1 MANKLTGSYD
11 AVAQISRRQINGL
24 LASLHQNGASDQ
36 PPLRLGHNWVLRVGD
51 PKPTTPELVRLR
63 LRDWIRNFQS
73 AGGPSNLD
81 DFRARLAVN
90 APPGAAK
97 MIEEEFSKLEKGRPG
112 RQPSKTKK
120 PRGRVKLQLSSPTV
134 ILADGATSEATLLTD
149 VRAHYDPDTGA
160 GEIAAA
166 NHPLHGEVRAAFQLS
181 VLSSTSGRKL
191 YVHPSSKDS
200 KIQFIA
206 ASGTSLTNAEVSRI
220 SREVRDIVREKFT
233 PQPVDLPSDF
243 PFSEFK
249 VIGSGANQVIALPI
263 QVSDSPLPTGRIQ
276 NLDENFADSSG
287 FAFAASKEYVENLLE
302 PLFDAVS
309 DAVRDFKKEITVG
322 VTVLGVPLQQTI
334 KFTLQLKSG
343 PSLEWES
350 GRIKL
355 SARLKLV
362 VRPGA
367 DVSFRFTQKFKLALD
382 ASTQQVTLKADGDPS
397 VNTNLPFNFL
407 HEAFEN
413 AIKEARDDA
422 LSGGAAPVNVAVN
435 QVFAGARQKLIGG
448 LKVFDESASA
458 TFTTV
463 KITKDGLIVRGEIGS
478 GPRQAPVVQ
487 FNEIDEGRAFSA
499 LGTWIPGGK
508 IDRYIWSWV
517 GHAGKEPAKL
527 FSVSN
532 NTSIATHRFI
542 FPKPAGMDPLGNVS
556 LRIEGTQT
564 GADGLTVP
572 VAAESP
578 PQLRDAFG
586 TIVELPAWWEMITT
600 PIWLEETKPDAKLK
614 DLIAGHV
621 PLQSDRPRGRELAH
635 NTLVYFPDWRAD
647 EPLEPVALA
656 VAAMRRRKVS
666 LVLIVVLPAN
676 ALDSRRS
683 DLEVRLRAVSSRF
696 AGRLIVTVDQEGGW
710 SRAFAV
716 AKRPSAHLVNARRQ
730 FAWNSWGDIEPGA
743 MAAALDKHLLPAPA
757 PRSHALQPKV
767 SGCGCH
773 GAPDIVFE
781 DERGER
787 FALHRMR
794 GRNVILNFFQSWS
807 APCIR
812 ELQRLQALHE
822 KRPKGGGPYVV
833 AFHGGSDEKAV
844 ADLRKRHRLS
854 FPLVQDRDQVIA
866 RQYGI
871 TCWPTTIAINPD
883 GSIGRMQLG
892 AVREAKPAT
901 RPAKSTSA

>member
-1 MANKLTGSYD
+1 MANKITGSYD
-11 AVAQISRRQINGL
+11 AVAQISRRQLNGL

-36 PPLRLGHNWVLRVGD
+36 PPLRLGHNGVLRVGD
-51 PKPTTPELVRLR
+51 PKPTAPELVRLR
-63 LRDWIRNFQS
+63 FRNWIRNFQS

-81 DFRARLAVN
+81 DLRARLAVN

-97 MIEEEFSKLEKGRPG
+97 MIGEEFSKLEKGRPG
-112 RQPSKTKK
+112 RPPAKQ
-120 PRGRVKLQLSSPTV
+120 PRGRVKLQLSSPTI
-134 ILADGATSEATLLTD
+134 ILADGATSEATLVTD
-149 VRAHYDPDTGA
+149 VRAHYDPDSGA

-166 NHPLHGEVRAAFQLS
+166 DHPLHGEVRAAFELS
-181 VLSSTSGRKL
+181 VLATPSGRKL
-191 YVHPSSKDS
+191 SVRPSSKDS

-206 ASGTSLTNAEVSRI
+206 ASGTGLTGAEVSRI
-220 SREVRDIVREKFT
+220 SGEMRDIVREKFT
-233 PQPVDLPSDF
+233 PQPVDLPPDF

-249 VIGSGANQVIALPI
+249 VIGSGANQVVALPI
-263 QVSDSPLPTGRIQ
+263 QVSNAPLPSGRIQ

-287 FAFAASKEYVENLLE
+287 FAFAASKEYIENLLA

-309 DAVRDFKKEITVG
+309 NAVRDFKKEITIG
-322 VTVLGVPLQQTI
+322 VTVFGIPLTQTI

-343 PSLEWES
+343 PSLDWES
-350 GRIKL
+350 GSIKL
-355 SARLKLV
+355 SASLKLV

-367 DVSFRFTQKFKLALD
+367 DLSFKFTQKFKLALD
-382 ASTQQVTLKADGDPS
+382 VSTQQVTLQADGDPS
-397 VNTNLPFNFL
+397 VNTDLPFNFL
-407 HEAFEN
+407 HEAFED
-413 AIKEARDDA
+413 AIKTARDHA
-422 LSGGAAPVNVAVN
+422 LSGGAAPVNGAVN

-448 LKVFDESASA
+448 LKVFDGSASA
-458 TFTTV
+458 NFTAV

-487 FNEIDEGRAFSA
+487 FNEVDEGQAFSA

-508 IDRYIWSWV
+508 IDRYIWSWA
-517 GHAGKEPAKL
+517 GHSGKGPAKL
-527 FSVSN
+527 FSVSQKSF
-532 NTSIATHRFI
+532 TDTHRFI
-542 FPKPAGMDPLGNVS
+542 FPKPAGMDPLGSIS
-556 LRIEGTQT
+556 LRVEGTQT

-572 VAAESP
+572 IAAESP

-586 TIVELPAWWEMITT
+586 TIVESPAWWEPIMT
-600 PIWLEETKPDAKLK
+600 PIWREESEPGAKLK

-621 PLQSDRPRGRELAH
+621 TLQSDRPRGRELAH
-635 NTLVYFPDWRAD
+635 NTLVFFPDWRAD
-647 EPLEPVALA
+647 EPLEPVARA
-656 VAAMRRRKVS
+656 MAAMRRRKVS
-666 LVLIVVLPAN
+666 LVLIVVLPAD

-683 DLEVRLRAVSSRF
+683 DLEARLRVVSSEF
-696 AGRLIVTVDQEGGW
+696 AGRLMVTVDQESGW

-716 AKRPSAHLVNARRQ
+716 AGRPSAHLVNARRQ
-730 FAWNSWGDIEPGA
+730 FAWNSSGDIEPAA

-757 PRSHALQPKV
+757 PRTHALRPKV

-773 GAPDIVFE
+773 GAPDIIFE

-794 GRNVILNFFQSWS
+794 GRDVILNFFQSWS

-812 ELQRLQALHE
+812 ELQRLQALQE
-822 KRPKGGGPYVV
+822 KGPKGGGPYVV
-833 AFHGGSDEKAV
+833 AFHGGNDEKAL
-844 ADLRKRHRLS
+844 ADLRKRHGLTFS
-854 FPLVQDRDQVIA
+854 LVQDRDQAIA

-871 TCWPTTIAINPD
+871 SCWPTTIAINPD

-892 AVREAKPAT
+892 AVGEAKPAR

>member
-11 AVAQISRRQINGL
+11 AVAQVSRRQLNGL

-36 PPLRLGHNWVLRVGD
+36 PPLRLGHNGVLRVGD
-51 PKPTTPELVRLR
+51 PKPTRPEFVRLR
-63 LRDWIRNFQS
+63 FGNWIRNFQS

-81 DFRARLAVN
+81 DFRARLAVH

-97 MIEEEFSKLEKGRPG
+97 MMEEEFSKLEKGRPG
-112 RQPSKTKK
+112 RQPSKK
-120 PRGRVKLQLSSPTV
+120 PRGRVQLQLSSPTI

-149 VRAHYDPDTGA
+149 VRAHYDPDSGA

-166 NHPLHGEVRAAFQLS
+166 DHPLHGEVRAAFELS
-181 VLSSTSGRKL
+181 VLSSASGRKL
-191 YVHPSSKDS
+191 SVRPSSKDS

-206 ASGTSLTNAEVSRI
+206 ASGTGLTGAEVSRI
-220 SREVRDIVREKFT
+220 SGELRDIVREKFT
-233 PQPVDLPSDF
+233 PPPVDLPPDF

-249 VIGSGANQVIALPI
+249 VVGSGANQVIALPI
-263 QVSDSPLPTGRIQ
+263 QVSDSPLPSGRIQ

-287 FAFAASKEYVENLLE
+287 FAFAASKEYIEDLLE

-309 DAVRDFKKEITVG
+309 NVVRDFKKEVIIG
-322 VTVLGVPLQQTI
+322 VTVFGIPLKQTI

-350 GRIKL
+350 GKIKL
-355 SARLKLV
+355 SAHLKLV
-362 VRPGA
+362 VRPGP
-367 DVSFRFTQKFKLALD
+367 DVSFKFTQKFKLALN
-382 ASTQQVTLKADGDPS
+382 ASTQQVTLEADGNPS
-397 VNTNLPFNFL
+397 VNTDLPFNFL

-413 AIKEARDDA
+413 AIKTARDDA
-422 LSGGAAPVNVAVN
+422 LSGGAAPVNDAVN

-458 TFTTV
+458 TFTAV
-463 KITKDGLIVRGEIGS
+463 KITEDGLIVRGEIGS

-517 GHAGKEPAKL
+517 GHSGKGPAKL
-527 FSVSN
+527 FSASHKSS
-532 NTSIATHRFI
+532 TETHRFI
-542 FPKPAGMDPLGNVS
+542 FPKPAGMDPLGSVS

-572 VAAESP
+572 IAAESP

-586 TIVELPAWWEMITT
+586 TIVESPAWWEPIMT
-600 PIWLEETKPDAKLK
+600 PVWLEETKPGAKLK
-614 DLIAGHV
+614 DLIAGHIT
-621 PLQSDRPRGRELAH
+621 LQSDRPRGRELTH

-647 EPLEPVALA
+647 EPLETVARA
-656 VAAMRRRKVS
+656 MAAMRRRNVS
-666 LVLIVVLPAN
+666 LVLIVVLPAD

-696 AGRLIVTVDQEGGW
+696 AGRLMVTVDEEGGW

-716 AKRPSAHLVNARRQ
+716 AGRASAHLVNARRQ
-730 FAWNSWGDIEPGA
+730 FAWNSSGDIEPAA
-743 MAAALDKHLLPAPA
+743 MAAALDKHILAAPA
-757 PRSHALQPKV
+757 PRTHALRPKV

-773 GAPDIVFE
+773 SAPDIIVE

-812 ELQRLQALHE
+812 ELQRLQALQQ

-833 AFHGGSDEKAV
+833 AFHGGNDEKAV
-844 ADLRKRHRLS
+844 ADLRKRHGLT

>member
-11 AVAQISRRQINGL
+11 AVAQISRRQLNGL
-24 LASLHQNGASDQ
+24 LATLHQNGASDQ
-36 PPLRLGHNWVLRVGD
+36 PPLRLGHNGVLRVGD

-63 LRDWIRNFQS
+63 FRNWIRNFQS

-112 RQPSKTKK
+112 RQPAKK
-120 PRGRVKLQLSSPTV
+120 PRGRVKLQLSSPTI
-134 ILADGATSEATLLTD
+134 ILADGATSEATLQTD
-149 VRAHYDPDTGA
+149 VRAHYDPDSGA

-166 NHPLHGEVRAAFQLS
+166 DHPLHGEVRAVFKLS
-181 VLSSTSGRKL
+181 VLSSASGRKL
-191 YVHPSSKDS
+191 SVRPSSKDS
-200 KIQFIA
+200 EIEFIA
-206 ASGTSLTNAEVSRI
+206 AAGTGLTGTEVSRI
-220 SREVRDIVREKFT
+220 SGELRDTVREKFT
-233 PQPVDLPSDF
+233 PQPVDLPPDF

-276 NLDENFADSSG
+276 NLDESFADSSG
-287 FAFAASKEYVENLLE
+287 FAFAASKEYVEDLLG

-309 DAVRDFKKEITVG
+309 KAVRDFKKQITIG
-322 VTVLGVPLQQTI
+322 VTIFGIPLKQTI

-350 GRIKL
+350 GKIKL
-355 SARLKLV
+355 SANLKLV
-362 VRPGA
+362 VRPGP

-382 ASTQQVTLKADGDPS
+382 ASTQQVTLEADGNPS
-397 VNTNLPFNFL
+397 VNTDLPFNFL

-413 AIKEARDDA
+413 AIKDARDHA
-422 LSGGAAPVNVAVN
+422 LSGGAAPVNNAVN

-487 FNEIDEGRAFSA
+487 FVEIDEGRAFSA
-499 LGTWIPGGK
+499 LTTWIPGGK

-517 GHAGKEPAKL
+517 GHSGKGPAKL
-527 FSVSN
+527 FSVSHKS
-532 NTSIATHRFI
+532 SIETHRFI
-542 FPKPAGMDPLGNVS
+542 FPKPAGMNPLGSVS

-572 VAAESP
+572 IAAESP

-586 TIVELPAWWEMITT
+586 TIVESPAWWEPIMT
-600 PIWLEETKPDAKLK
+600 PVWLEETKPGAKLK

-621 PLQSDRPRGRELAH
+621 TLQSDRPRGRELTH
-635 NTLVYFPDWRAD
+635 NTLVYFPNWRAD
-647 EPLEPVALA
+647 EPLESVARA
-656 VAAMRRRKVS
+656 MAAMRRRKVS
-666 LVLIVVLPAN
+666 LVLIVVLPQD

-683 DLEVRLRAVSSRF
+683 DLEVRLRPVSTRF
-696 AGRLIVTVDQEGGW
+696 AGRLMVTVDQEDGW

-716 AKRPSAHLVNARRQ
+716 A
-730 FAWNSWGDIEPGA
+730 G
-743 MAAALDKHLLPAPA
+743 
-757 PRSHALQPKV
+757 
-767 SGCGCH
+767 
-773 GAPDIVFE
+773 
-781 DERGER
+781 
-787 FALHRMR
+787 
-794 GRNVILNFFQSWS
+794 
-807 APCIR
+807 
-812 ELQRLQALHE
+812 
-822 KRPKGGGPYVV
+822 
-833 AFHGGSDEKAV
+833 
-844 ADLRKRHRLS
+844 
-854 FPLVQDRDQVIA
+854 
-866 RQYGI
+866 
-871 TCWPTTIAINPD
+871 
-883 GSIGRMQLG
+883 
-892 AVREAKPAT
+892 
-901 RPAKSTSA
+901 